1 MVVNRIGRT
10 GRAMKKGRSLTY
22 MTLDD
27 ARFAKKLRVILEE
40 SNQPV
45 PGKILLIGQHKTI
58 LTSDWLFQ
66 MI

>member
-1 MVVNRIGRT
+1 
-10 GRAMKKGRSLTY
+10 MKKGRSLTY

-45 PGKILLIGQHKTI
+45 PGKLLLIGQHKTI